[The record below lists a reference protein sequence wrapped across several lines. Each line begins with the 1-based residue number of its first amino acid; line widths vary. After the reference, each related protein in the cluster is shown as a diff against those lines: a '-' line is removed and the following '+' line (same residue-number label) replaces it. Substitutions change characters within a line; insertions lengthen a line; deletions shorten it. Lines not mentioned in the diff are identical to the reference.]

1 MQERYDNVRVV
12 TWDGPFN
19 YSAINNFGAK
29 HASREYLLLLN
40 NDIEVIEAWM
50 SAMLGLCQREDVGI
64 VGAKLLF
71 PDDTV
76 QHAA

>member
-29 HASREYLLLLN
+29 HASGEYLLLLN
-40 NDIEVIEAWM
+40 ND
-50 SAMLGLCQREDVGI
+50 C
-64 VGAKLLF
+64 LLY
-71 PDDTV
+71 TSRCV
-76 QHAA
+76 